1 MSSTISALTSGG
13 GLAMAGDT
21 SGQLELKTNNGT
33 TAFTLST
40 SQNATFASKIAASTS
55 LAGYVGTFTNTNGA
69 TDSNGVLIQAGT
81 SSSEYA
87 FRVDNTSSSA
97 TRMTVK
103 GNGATIFGKTSEAGM
118 ATGSSVNMGICL
130 NDSGNSGIF
139 SIQENTDA
147 NMYFSK
153 ASGYS
158 SGIYVRFYV
167 TGTQVGKIETNGSS
181 TSYVTSSDYRLKEDI
196 APMTGAL
203 AKVALLK
210 PVTYKW
216 KSNGSASEGFIAHE
230 LQEVCPDAVSGEKD
244 ALNKDGD
251 IEPQGIDTSFLV
263 ATLTAAIQELNA
275 KVDAQALEI
284 QALKGVA

>member
-1 MSSTISALTSGG
+1 
-13 GLAMAGDT
+13 
-21 SGQLELKTNNGT
+21 
-33 TAFTLST
+33 
-40 SQNATFASKIAASTS
+40 
-55 LAGYVGTFTNTNGA
+55 
-69 TDSNGVLIQAGT
+69 VLIQAGT